1 MNRSLK
7 NLLRSLVG
15 DNPKRWEFII
25 PQVEFAYNSSFN
37 RWTKKAPFDVI
48 YGRKPHQVLDIFPL
62 NNQFRVSMD
71 AEEFAAHIK
80 GIHDQVREHL
90 KEFSKHIEGVQSLK
104 KVISSWF
111 LFGRKDFQLVLITSS
126 SKGSLDHAE
135 SSRNLDQMQIESGV
149 ATRILYQ
156 SSF

>member
-1 MNRSLK
+1 M
-7 NLLRSLVG
+7 
-15 DNPKRWEFII
+15 
-25 PQVEFAYNSSFN
+25 
-37 RWTKKAPFDVI
+37 I

-80 GIHDQVREHL
+80 GIHDQFREHL

-126 SKGSLDHAE
+126 KKGSLKHVE
-135 SSRNLDQMQIESGV
+135 S
-149 ATRILYQ
+149 
-156 SSF
+156 